1 MKLAWILLLTPALA
15 LGADRPQDFAYDVPI
30 RFDGHE
36 ALYELDIPA
45 SVYRGVT
52 RHDAGDIRIF
62 NSQGEPVPFA
72 FLPPAQRRAEPSPEV
87 AVRFFPIHGEAKQAL
102 DGLQLRVDKNGS
114 TAVVNVGADRPKA
127 GAKQQLR
134 AYVLDT
140 GARTQPYHALEL
152 DWRQRTASFAMNV
165 RVDASDDLRTWSNLV
180 NRAPLVRLEH
190 AGERLEQR
198 TIELGTQRARYL
210 RVSFAEAG
218 DGDTDS
224 PLELTAA
231 VVRGAG
237 VVQEQP
243 RNWMESQATTGDQPG
258 EYLFDLGGPYPADRI
273 RVGVTEDNTIAQ
285 VELLTRARS
294 SAPWRSVAHTVV
306 YRLTR
311 DGHAVSSPEIAVSG
325 GERYWLLRVDQR
337 GGGLGTSIPVLHA
350 GWIAPKLVF
359 AARGD
364 GPFMLAYGNSRALPD
379 ALPIQTVVPG
389 WRSDAPAPLP
399 KAQTLPEHLLGG
411 PTQMQ
416 RVPDRKVWVL
426 WSALLIGVGTL
437 GWMAWRLVKQMQGSP
452 PPQPASDG
460 SGSSAG

>member
-1 MKLAWILLLTPALA
+1 
-15 LGADRPQDFAYDVPI
+15 
-30 RFDGHE
+30 
-36 ALYELDIPA
+36 
-45 SVYRGVT
+45 
-52 RHDAGDIRIF
+52 
-62 NSQGEPVPFA
+62 
-72 FLPPAQRRAEPSPEV
+72 
-87 AVRFFPIHGEAKQAL
+87 VRFFPIHGEAKQAL

-114 TAVVNVGADRPKA
+114 TTVLNVGTDRPKA
-127 GAKQQLR
+127 GAKQPLL

-140 GARTQPYHALEL
+140 GARTQPYRALEL

-165 RVDASDDLRTWSNLV
+165 RVDASNDLRSWSNV
-180 NRAPLVRLEH
+180 VSHAPLVRLEH

-198 TIELGTQRARYL
+198 TIDLGTQSARYL
-210 RVSFAEAG
+210 RVSFAEAR
-218 DGDTDS
+218 DTDTEA
-224 PLELTAA
+224 PLELTSAA
-231 VVRGAG
+231 VRGADI
-237 VVQEQP
+237 VQEQP
-243 RNWMESQATTGDQPG
+243 RNWMESQAITGDQPG
-258 EYLFDLGGPYPADRI
+258 EYLFDLDGPYPVDRI
-273 RVGVTEDNTIAQ
+273 RVGVTQDNTIAQ

-359 AARGD
+359 AARGE

-379 ALPIQTVVPG
+379 AYPIQTLVPG

-411 PTQMQ
+411 PSQMQ
-416 RVPDRKVWVL
+416 RVPNRKVWVL

-437 GWMAWRLVKQMQGSP
+437 GWMAWRLVKQMQGA
-452 PPQPASDG
+452 PASG
-460 SGSSAG
+460 PAQSGGGPAAG